1 MNQSLD
7 KAIKNKTKQNK
18 IKKKGIFWFPSILQ
32 NLAATISTHS

>member
-18 IKKKGIFWFPSILQ
+18 RKKGIFWFPSILQ